1 MGAGRLELK
10 LGDPLKALRTVR
22 RGGVFLGYRLPG
34 IVELFGSA
42 QPWRVC
48 KTFAAEFCLVSLVA
62 HWRVLIFPLCLF
74 MLQGEA
80 SGLMI
85 LPSTIEIIL
94 VPKEAP
100 APA

>member
-1 MGAGRLELK
+1 M
-10 LGDPLKALRTVR
+10 
-22 RGGVFLGYRLPG
+22 FLGYRLPG

-48 KTFAAEFCLVSLVA
+48 KTVAAEFPLVSLVA
-62 HWRVLIFPLCLF
+62 HWRVLNSALCLF

-80 SGLMI
+80 SGLMS

-94 VPKEAP
+94 VLKEAP